1 MFYYFFFIFFSI
13 CNSLVIFYLTLQ
25 RYKINVRPQKILTIL
40 TKLFLTVKNVNLLL
54 NLKNFDYLSYRKNNI
69 DIKKDTSLEEKCLNN
84 KQIKQQNFKLY
95 LI

>member
-1 MFYYFFFIFFSI
+1 MF
-13 CNSLVIFYLTLQ
+13 
-25 RYKINVRPQKILTIL
+25 QKFGL
-40 TKLFLTVKNVNLLL
+40 
-54 NLKNFDYLSYRKNNI
+54 LKNFDYLPCKKNNI